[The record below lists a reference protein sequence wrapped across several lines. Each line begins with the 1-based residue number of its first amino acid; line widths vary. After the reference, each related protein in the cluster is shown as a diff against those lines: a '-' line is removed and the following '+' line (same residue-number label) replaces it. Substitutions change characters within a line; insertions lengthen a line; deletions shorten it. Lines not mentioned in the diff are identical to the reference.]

1 MSQGLRVVHEM
12 GFLAEYLPDHRYLE
26 CEVYRWNKYL
36 CQELD
41 ELIAFYDAA
50 VVVFDCNCP
59 YQGLIDAIGH
69 NPAVWFLWCRRG
81 MWRPGAGA
89 EFIKRE
95 RFFDAVLEPRDL
107 AGAFDA
113 GLTAKSRER
122 ARIVDPVVL
131 LDRWEILP
139 REVAR
144 RELGLDLE
152 RPAVLIQLGA
162 GNNYDYESVRR
173 LVLGYLAGR
182 DDLQVVVADWLM
194 SNQTVD
200 MPPGVLRL
208 RRFPLAR
215 WFGAFDAAISAVG
228 YNSYHE
234 LIFAG
239 VPTLFIP
246 NENPQQDDQLGRA
259 RYADR
264 HGLGL
269 CLRAQEVYGLRAALD
284 RLLDPAERAAIRA
297 RCAALGRING
307 ADEAARMVAEYASIR
322 RVDRSQSA

>member
-1 MSQGLRVVHEM
+1 VI
-12 GFLAEYLPDHRYLE
+12 DT
-26 CEVYRWNKYL
+26 
-36 CQELD
+36 
-41 ELIAFYDAA
+41 IA
-50 VVVFDCNCP
+50 
-59 YQGLIDAIGH
+59 H

-81 MWRPGAGA
+81 MWRRGTGAL
-89 EFIKRE
+89 FIERE
-95 RFFDAVLEPRDL
+95 RFFDGVIEPRDL

-113 GLTAKSRER
+113 GLTAQSRER

-139 REVAR
+139 RALAR

-152 RPAVLIQLGA
+152 RPAVLIQLGS

-173 LVLGYLAGR
+173 LVLRHLGGR
-182 DDLQVVVADWLM
+182 DDLQVVLAEWLM
-194 SNQTVD
+194 SNESPDV
-200 MPPGVLRL
+200 PPGVLRL

-239 VPTLFIP
+239 LPTLFIP

-264 HGLGL
+264 HGLGI
-269 CLRAQEVYGLRAALD
+269 CLRAQEIYLLRAALG
-284 RLLDPAERAAIRA
+284 RLLDPDEQAAIRA
-297 RCAALGRING
+297 RCAALGTTNG

-322 RVDRSQSA
+322 RVERVRSA

>member
-1 MSQGLRVVHEM
+1 M
-12 GFLAEYLPDHRYLE
+12 
-26 CEVYRWNKYL
+26 
-36 CQELD
+36 
-41 ELIAFYDAA
+41 
-50 VVVFDCNCP
+50 VFDCNCP
-59 YQGLIDAIGH
+59 YQGLVDAIGH

-81 MWRPGAGA
+81 MWRRGAGA
-89 EFIKRE
+89 QFIERE

-113 GLTAKSRER
+113 GLTAQNRER

-131 LDRWEILP
+131 LDRQEILP
-139 REVAR
+139 RAVAR

-152 RPAVLIQLGA
+152 RPVVLIQLGS

-173 LVLGYLAGR
+173 LVLRHLAGR
-182 DDLQVVVADWLM
+182 DDLQVVLAEWLM
-194 SNQTVD
+194 SNESPDV
-200 MPPGVLRL
+200 PPGVLRL

-239 VPTLFIP
+239 MPTMFIP
-246 NENPQQDDQLGRA
+246 NENPQQDDQLARA

-264 HGLGL
+264 HGLGI
-269 CLRAQEVYGLRAALD
+269 CLRAQEIYRLKAALD
-284 RLLDPAERAAIRA
+284 RLLDPEEQAAIRV
-297 RCAALGRING
+297 RCVALGTTNG
-307 ADEAARMVAEYASIR
+307 AAEAARMVAEYASIR
-322 RVDRSQSA
+322 RVERVQSA